1 MQLEMKLIR
10 KTEENIEID
19 KKKNIKHK
27 TCGLN

>member
-10 KTEENIEID
+10 KIKEKVEID
-19 KKKNIKHK
+19 KIKNKKHK